1 MDLWCRLT
9 LLSLLLFLSFSSTP
23 AAAEPPLLA
32 LLLDTSGSIQAQDLG
47 RVQTLTHNLLSSLPG
62 GCEITVFTFDDDAHL
77 VLEKTSR
84 IQQIEM
90 AIGSLRPGGR
100 HTALYDALFDASEY
114 LEGQPDRPKAILL
127 LSDGRNERGETN
139 LEDGLDIARTRH
151 IPVFTVG
158 VGRQINRRVL
168 QRIAQQTG
176 GTSTDISSV
185 TGQGLAESIQRVL
198 TAPATSPKTAETPPR
213 AAPEKKLDP
222 PPPGRAPWLPVLAAL
237 AGALACLLLLWA
249 LRKPR
254 PRAARPSPDTD
265 PTVLI
270 QRLDP
275 VEDLRTVQAPMP
287 ARTTDPTVRLVLKQG
302 TLVVKEGQGAGQI
315 FSVLPVRATL
325 IGRNPKAEV
334 PVNDAAVSHE
344 HCRIIPENGG
354 YRICD
359 LKSTNGTSVNGILVQ
374 EQLLRDGDVIRI
386 GGMSLE
392 FRLPQVGR

>member
-1 MDLWCRLT
+1 M
-9 LLSLLLFLSFSSTP
+9 
-23 AAAEPPLLA
+23 AATPPLLA

-47 RVQTLTHNLLSSLPG
+47 RVQTMTHNLLSSLPT
-62 GCEITVFTFDDDAHL
+62 GCEIAVFTFDDDAHL
-77 VLEKTSR
+77 FLEKTSR
-84 IQQIEM
+84 IQQIET
-90 AIGSLRPGGR
+90 AIGSLQPGGR

-151 IPVFTVG
+151 IPIFTVG

-176 GTSTDISSV
+176 GASMDISSV
-185 TGQGLAESIQRVL
+185 TGYGLAESIQRVL
-198 TAPATSPKTAETPPR
+198 TDSPATTTETPSK
-213 AAPEKKLDP
+213 AAPERKPDP
-222 PPPGRAPWLPVLAAL
+222 PPASRAPWLPILAAL
-237 AGALACLLLLWA
+237 AGALACLLLLWS

-254 PRAARPSPDTD
+254 PHATQPTPDEDAALLT
-265 PTVLI
+265 

-275 VEDLRTVQAPMP
+275 VEDLRTVQAPIP

-315 FSVLPVRATL
+315 FSVLPIRATL
-325 IGRNPKAEV
+325 IGRNPKAEI

-354 YRICD
+354 YRLCD
-359 LKSTNGTSVNGILVQ
+359 LKSTNGTSVNGIPVQ
-374 EQLLRDGDVIRI
+374 EQLLCDGDVIRV

-392 FRLPQVGR
+392 FRLPQVAR